1 MTEALHL
8 DKIKSFFRKYWM
20 TACVYA
26 GLILLYVFLTETERV
41 HPFLFPSGDAILTAL
56 YDNREVMLLN
66 MFASFRLLIPAI
78 LISLVIALSI
88 GIILGMNRRLRD
100 AFQPVIYTFSVV
112 PAVLLSPFALMLAPT
127 VWLASVFLIVYST
140 VWSTLFATTTGI
152 MTIDKRYLDKA
163 ATLELRGIKKMTK
176 VILPAA
182 SPTILA
188 GFVNSL
194 RGAFVML
201 VFAEMFGAQ
210 HGMGF
215 FVRLN
220 AEFGLY
226 NRTWAGFIFM
236 VFVLFFVMQFFEKLQ
251 ERLLR
256 WTIH

>member
-1 MTEALHL
+1 MRLLKA
-8 DKIKSFFRKYWM
+8 FFRKYWL
-20 TACVYA
+20 TACIYI
-26 GLILLYVFLTETERV
+26 GLILLYIYFTEAGV
-41 HPFLFPSGDAILTAL
+41 LNPFLFPSGDAILTAL
-56 YDNREVMLLN
+56 VDNRDVMWLN
-66 MFASFRLLIPAI
+66 MLASFRLLIPSIVISVA
-78 LISLVIALSI
+78 ISLSL
-88 GIILGMNRRLRD
+88 GIILGMNRWLRD
-100 AFQPVIYTFSVV
+100 AVQPVIYTFSVV

-127 VWLASVFLIVYST
+127 VWMASVFLIVYST
-140 VWSTLFATTTGI
+140 VWATLFATTTGI
-152 MTIDKRYLDKA
+152 MTIDQRYLDKA
-163 ATLELRGIKKMTK
+163 ATLELKGIKKMTK

-226 NRTWAGFIFM
+226 NRTWAGFLFLI
-236 VFVLFFVMQFFEKLQ
+236 FVLFIVMQFFEKLQ
-251 ERLLR
+251 KYLLK
-256 WTIH
+256 WTG